1 MANAAIRVRD
11 VFRAAQQPLT
21 LADVNNALPD
31 LKASQ
36 ISMALCYFRKQR
48 YVTREQVKNEKNK
61 GRKQVWLYTFHD
73 VKLPK
78 DHVSDEVT
86 KV

>member
-11 VFRAAQQPLT
+11 VFRSAKQPLT
-21 LADVNNALPD
+21 LADINNALPD
-31 LKASQ
+31 LKPSQ
-36 ISMALCYFRKQR
+36 VSMALCYFRKQR
-48 YVTREQVKNEKNK
+48 YLTREQVANEKNK

-78 DHVSDEVT
+78 SVEVAN
-86 KV
+86 V

>member
-1 MANAAIRVRD
+1 MANAVIRIRE
-11 VFRAAQQPLT
+11 VFKQAQQPLT
-21 LADVNNALPD
+21 MADINVALPD

-48 YVTREQVKNEKNK
+48 YVSREQVKNEKDK
-61 GRKQVWLYTFHD
+61 GRKQVWLYTFHE

-78 DHVSDEVT
+78 PVEATNV
-86 KV
+86 

>member
-11 VFRAAQQPLT
+11 VFRTAQQPLT
-21 LADVNNALPD
+21 LADINTALPD
-31 LKASQ
+31 LKPSEV
-36 ISMALCYFRKQR
+36 SMALCYFRKQR
-48 YVTREQVKNEKNK
+48 YISREQIKNEKNK

-78 DHVSDEVT
+78 PVEATNV
-86 KV
+86 